1 MKCTSRTVLFFY
13 STSTNLIPEL
23 KSYYYFF
30 NLDLIEINVKSKGKN
45 MLITERTEINN
56 KENPISYNEIITDGN
71 NVNTI
76 IVKIYTIIKGIFLF
90 NKALYNK
97 ESIVEILKSMLKI
110 SSGIINR
117 LKNGIFT
124 EDVEIIKY
132 GK

>member
-1 MKCTSRTVLFFY
+1 
-13 STSTNLIPEL
+13 
-23 KSYYYFF
+23 
-30 NLDLIEINVKSKGKN
+30 